1 MKASSSGAAHALSLL
16 GDVPGKDAG
25 RVTITFINPPGAET
39 YDTNDCLIVDLGLI
53 ISNNE
58 MPYRFIPMGNIAFID
73 NARE

>member
-1 MKASSSGAAHALSLL
+1 MRASSSGAAHALRLL

-25 RVTITFINPPGAET
+25 RVTITVINPPGEET

-53 ISNNE
+53 ISANE
-58 MPYRFIPMGNIAFID
+58 VPYRFIPMGNIAFID